1 MKGRARELLRIP
13 LAPSSPSPI
22 AYRHADTTY
31 VQSHLALQA
40 TSKPIYG
47 SGPSKRLT
55 SNQASAA
62 PPHLRSI
69 FVATPPLSRGRPAN
83 LPHASLA
90 MLCSSAGSASPFG
103 QPSHR
108 YSASCRSPHPGSG
121 LSRRAYC
128 SGAKAHGTAN
138 LQPRPAAVAPR
149 LALWCFASH
158 ILCISLSP
166 ECAVFRG
173 SSLAFSAAAL
183 WIIEGQRQFAC
194 GAPRNGRALANLGG
208 GAAVEPDLARST
220 ASILRRGGG
229 IRVRM
234 PRTGARCAGPN
245 TDPTERIPC
254 SRT

>member
-1 MKGRARELLRIP
+1 
-13 LAPSSPSPI
+13 
-22 AYRHADTTY
+22 
-31 VQSHLALQA
+31 
-40 TSKPIYG
+40 
-47 SGPSKRLT
+47 
-55 SNQASAA
+55 
-62 PPHLRSI
+62 
-69 FVATPPLSRGRPAN
+69 
-83 LPHASLA
+83 

-220 ASILRRGGG
+220 ASILAVELDPHARSRHHLADGLALLRHHHLVALLREGHLHLALWRSAGHSLASGKLVLPAGKVG
-229 IRVRM
+229 IARAE
-234 PRTGARCAGPN
+234 PCGARSLLLLSTSTPAEEGYRHTSARRDEHCQWVRDKA
-245 TDPTERIPC
+245 RLQ
-254 SRT
+254 